1 MALDKKLLR
10 NGPYADFF
18 SQGVQVGNTLHMAGQ
33 VGTDATGQ
41 APESFQRRR
50 LTYVVIIMV
59 LRGTGRTRRCVHSTR
74 RPTKGDC
81 AGISLVLSSRFVKI
95 SSLIQFRV
103 LAE

>member
-1 MALDKKLLR
+1 
-10 NGPYADFF
+10 
-18 SQGVQVGNTLHMAGQ
+18 
-33 VGTDATGQ
+33 
-41 APESFQRRR
+41 
-50 LTYVVIIMV
+50 VVIIMV

-81 AGISLVLSSRFVKI
+81 AGISLVLSSRFAKI